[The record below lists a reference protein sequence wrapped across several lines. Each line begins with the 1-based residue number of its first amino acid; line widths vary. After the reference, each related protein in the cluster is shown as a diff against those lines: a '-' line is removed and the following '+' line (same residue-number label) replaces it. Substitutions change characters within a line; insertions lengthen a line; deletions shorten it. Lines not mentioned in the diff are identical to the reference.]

1 MNRHQLET
9 SLSINQSSKLIETS
23 ILHFFKNKRNYLEMK
38 NKFRYLVG
46 ASRFPN
52 VMFLNEMINFFR
64 HYFDLTHNKF
74 ESAKGNTSFQ
84 LVFTGNT
91 IWRRLTS
98 LFGFSFWP
106 IGAKQSKKIELSNSR
121 PRLSDSVIFFHSM
134 NTFKL
139 RMTTVFVFT
148 RSMSRVET

>member
-1 MNRHQLET
+1 
-9 SLSINQSSKLIETS
+9 
-23 ILHFFKNKRNYLEMK
+23 MK

-84 LVFTGNT
+84 LGFPTGNT
-91 IWRRLTS
+91 ILWRITS
-98 LFGFSFWP
+98 LLGFS

-121 PRLSDSVIFFHSM
+121 PRLSDSVIFFSLNEHFQAENDHCVCFHEEYLES
-134 NTFKL
+134 
-139 RMTTVFVFT
+139 
-148 RSMSRVET
+148 